1 MSLPASAFDF
11 HALGQR
17 VCRDLERVFE
27 AAGASELERLSQEI
41 LQAKRVVSFGVGRE
55 GLMMEAI
62 AMRLMHAGFQS
73 YVVGE
78 MVTPAVGPG
87 DLFLVSAG
95 PGHFP
100 TVETLLNVAR
110 EAGGRTAVIT
120 AQPERAA
127 EMPADVLIH
136 LPAQTMADIAAG
148 RSILTMGTHYEVSL
162 LLFGDL
168 LVLRLLEL
176 TKQTR
181 EDMYTRY
188 TNMN

>member
-1 MSLPASAFDF
+1 MSPEPHFDF
-11 HALGQR
+11 QGLGRQA
-17 VCRDLERVFE
+17 CRDLEGVFE
-27 AAGASELERLSQEI
+27 ASDSSELERLSRELLGAERI
-41 LQAKRVVSFGVGRE
+41 VSYGVGRE

-62 AMRLMHAGFQS
+62 AMRLMHAGFKS

-78 MVTPAVGPG
+78 MVTPPVGPG
-87 DLFLVSAG
+87 DLFLTSAG

-100 TVETLLNVAR
+100 TVETLLKVAR

-120 AQPERAA
+120 AQPARAA
-127 EMPADVLIH
+127 QMPVDLVIY
-136 LPAQTMADIAAG
+136 LPAQTMVDIAAR
-148 RSILTMGTHYEVSL
+148 RSILTMGTHYEASL

-176 TKQTR
+176 TNQKR

-188 TNMN
+188 TNMK

>member
-1 MSLPASAFDF
+1 MHAESSFDF
-11 HALGQR
+11 QALGR
-17 VCRDLERVFE
+17 RACRDLQAVFE
-27 AAGASELERLSQEI
+27 ASDPSQLERLGQEI
-41 LQAKRVVSFGVGRE
+41 LTAKQIVSFGVGRE

-62 AMRLMHAGFQS
+62 AMRLMHAGFKS

-78 MVTPAVGPG
+78 MVTPAVGSG

-100 TVETLLNVAR
+100 TVETLLKVAR

-127 EMPADVLIH
+127 EMPVDVVIH

-148 RSILTMGTHYEVSL
+148 RSILTMGTHYEASL

-176 TKQTR
+176 TNQLR

-188 TNMN
+188 TNLK